1 MNVSTRGYV
10 QDGENVMIAGF
21 IITGEQAKK
30 VFLRGI
36 GPSLAAFGVQGALLE
51 PKIQLYDGAGALLAS
66 EQLEH
71 QDVSS
76 TDPSEPVIVATLTP
90 GHYTAVLSG
99 TQNQPGVALV
109 ELYDLDPSV
118 SRVAALST
126 RGKIETGDNVLI
138 GGFIVG
144 GQQPGNVVVRAI
156 GPTLTQSG
164 IENALQDPKLELFDG
179 SGSLIFANDNWR
191 SDQQEQLLNSLIA
204 PEDDRESA
212 MVATLLPGNYT
223 AVVRGSGNSTGVAL
237 VEIYYISP

>member
-1 MNVSTRGYV
+1 
-10 QDGENVMIAGF
+10 MIAGF

-30 VFLRGI
+30 ILLRGI
-36 GPSLAAFGVQGALLE
+36 GPSLAAFGVQGILLE
-51 PKIQLYDGAGALLAS
+51 PKIQLYDGTGASIAS
-66 EQLEH
+66 SQG
-71 QDVSS
+71 SAPAA
-76 TDPSEPVIVATLTP
+76 DPSEPAIVATLTP

-144 GQQPGNVVVRAI
+144 GQQPGTVVVRAI
-156 GPTLTQSG
+156 GPTLTQAG
-164 IENALQDPKLELFDG
+164 IENALQDPNLELFDG

-191 SDQQEQLLNSLIA
+191 SDQQEQLLNSSIA

-212 MVATLLPGNYT
+212 MVARLLPGNYT
-223 AVVRGSGNSTGVAL
+223 AVVRGRGDSTGVAL
-237 VEIYYISP
+237 VEIYYIAP